1 MWDLCLWSY
10 HVILPFLRI
19 PLHILYK
26 VELSAGQ
33 ELGEEHIFMRVTL
46 HWKHNFSEKN
56 GFDLARKTTIRCS
69 CSC

>member
-26 VELSAGQ
+26 VELSKQVEDPHEARAAPPAGGYSPDRGLCLRG
-33 ELGEEHIFMRVTL
+33 LG
-46 HWKHNFSEKN
+46 
-56 GFDLARKTTIRCS
+56 G
-69 CSC
+69 